1 MIAPVDLVPGQLLGR
16 YELLIAVAQGGMGT
30 VWAARER
37 GPAGDKIVAVKTML
51 PSLSSDPRCKRMFLT
66 ESRIASRIK
75 HPNVCAILDQGEQ
88 NGVLY
93 FVMEWIDGDAL
104 VALLGGSTR
113 KQGRPLPLPVAVR
126 IAIESARGLHAAHE
140 LRDDGGALVGL
151 VHRDVS
157 PHNILITRD
166 GSVKI
171 ADFGV
176 AKAMAHAD
184 NPTTNTG
191 HMKGKILFMAPE
203 QVYSE
208 QLDRRSDIFALGI
221 VLYQLTT
228 GTHPF
233 AASHD
238 LATMARIA
246 RPEPVDPPSTLVP
259 DYPPALEA
267 AVVRALAKDPAERF
281 ATMAELAEA
290 LEAVDAA
297 LGGRREEVTGYIRDA
312 LASFECES
320 WAIYEG
326 GDHLIFVGRV
336 VHLERVSHAD
346 PRPLVFSGGR
356 YRRLDPGTARQDRR
370 VRVVIGD
377 SSGRLPCGQPPSTV
391 PPDRHARR
399 HLTTSAGSTR
409 PRPWSRAA
417 TGSPTRTASRP
428 PRRRQAPARSAPP
441 PRRCAPGSPTS
452 TPAAGTSS
460 CPAAAGGRR

>member
-1 MIAPVDLVPGQLLGR
+1 MIAPVDLVPGQHLGR
-16 YELLIAVAQGGMGT
+16 YELLIAIAQGGMGT

-37 GPAGDKIVAVKTML
+37 GGAAGNTIVAVKTML
-51 PSLSSDPRCKRMFLT
+51 PALSSDPRCKRMFLT
-66 ESRIASRIK
+66 ESRIAARIK

-104 VALLGGSTR
+104 VELLGGSTR

-140 LRDDGGALVGL
+140 LRDDDGTLVGL

-176 AKAMAHAD
+176 AKAMAQAD

-246 RPEPVDPPSTLVP
+246 RPEPVDPPSSVVP

-267 AVVRALAKDPAERF
+267 AVMRALAKDPAERF
-281 ATMAELAEA
+281 ATMAELADA
-290 LEAVDAA
+290 LEAVEAT

-312 LASFECES
+312 LASR
-320 WAIYEG
+320 AARRTAVIK
-326 GDHLIFVGRV
+326 DAVRAADGRS
-336 VHLERVSHAD
+336 RG
-346 PRPLVFSGGR
+346 RPLS
-356 YRRLDPGTARQDRR
+356 RLDPQRRARTIATAAAL
-370 VRVVIGD
+370 VASGALLGAATLLWVGLGD
-377 SSGRLPCGQPPSTV
+377 GPAAPGAVEPAAPALPVEPRPQVATAEPRAPEPPRADAPAPSSAPATPPS
-391 PPDRHARR
+391 
-399 HLTTSAGSTR
+399 S
-409 PRPWSRAA
+409 
-417 TGSPTRTASRP
+417 
-428 PRRRQAPARSAPP
+428 APAASATAAPP
-441 PRRCAPGSPTS
+441 PVRSPADTGRAKFRDPGF
-452 TPAAGTSS
+452 
-460 CPAAAGGRR
+460 